1 MFQANTN
8 ASLKNLETQVR
19 QLALGMHNQFRDSF
33 PSDTKNNPKDCMAV
47 TLRSGKELQSRDE
60 AEQKKLEEGKES
72 RNQNSS
78 GSENKKRRNGLSDE
92 NEQMKEQGEVAK
104 EETMQKEEVRA
115 YQPPILFPQRLK
127 QSKLDSQYEKFLTM
141 FKKLEINIPF
151 VEALAQMPH
160 YAKFMKDIINK
171 KMKLDEGGV
180 VSLFANCSAIIQK
193 NLPQKMQDPRSFTIP
208 CTIGNYEFG
217 KALCNSSASINLMP
231 LSVVRRL
238 SLGELTPTTMSL

>member
-8 ASLKNLETQVR
+8 ASLKNLGTQGR

-33 PSDTKNNPKDCMAV
+33 PSDTKKNPKDCMTV
-47 TLRSGKELQSRDE
+47 TLRSGKELQNRDE
-60 AEQKKLEEGKES
+60 VEQKQLEEGKES

-160 YAKFMKDIINK
+160 YAKFMKNIINK

-180 VSLFANCSAIIQK
+180 VSLFSNCSAIIQK
-193 NLPQKMQDPRSFTIP
+193 NLPKKMQDLRSFTIP

-217 KALCNSSASINLMP
+217 KALCNFGASINLMP

-238 SLGELTPTTMSL
+238 SLGELNPTTMSL